1 MQPYITLET
10 LYFNPYIHTRLL
22 SNYLERLKIFLFFFF
37 FQRSHVHQCYIKTKP
52 IIRFYNNISNSL
64 ALAWQQQS
72 LRFTN
77 HNCSWRSE
85 KKTQNIKCQ
94 SIPNLG
100 NGTTNSCQ
108 LEGLKQ
114 KSQILAIS
122 IQNFNS
128 KRYFMRMPHL
138 AVTPTST

>member
-10 LYFNPYIHTRLL
+10 LYFNPYLHTRIL
-22 SNYLERLKIFLFFFF
+22 SNYLEGSKKIFFFS
-37 FQRSHVHQCYIKTKP
+37 FQRSHIHQCYIETKP

-72 LRFTN
+72 LRCTN

-108 LEGLKQ
+108 LEGLKP

-128 KRYFMRMPHL
+128 KRYRMPHL